1 MSATLK
7 SFRVHLCKPINATTL
22 EGDFDWRDHV
32 YDLKDIS
39 LEKIDLQKKYQVFVE
54 AFTLRNYT
62 GMTGAGTQI
71 NLAYCV
77 NSPDLLDMQA
87 FHSTEVVNNG
97 VVLLHGHITDYKR
110 TVQTKDIGI
119 PVSLDFLRK
128 RKLRIC
134 LTALGGSEFASE
146 VSPENGNDA
155 LDSTYYRMTLLFT
168 QLPLELQ

>member
-1 MSATLK
+1 MAPLK
-7 SFRVHLCKPINATTL
+7 MFRLHLCRPVNYTTL
-22 EGDFDWRDHV
+22 AGDFDWRDHA
-32 YDLKDIS
+32 YELNDIS

-54 AFTLRNYT
+54 TFTLRNFT
-62 GMTGAGTQI
+62 AMSGGGLAV

-77 NSPDLLDMQA
+77 NSPDLLDQQA
-87 FHSTEVVNNG
+87 FHNTNIVDNG

-128 RKLRIC
+128 RKLRIR
-134 LTALGGSEFASE
+134 LTALGGGEFASE
-146 VSPENGNDA
+146 ASPENGDDA

-168 QLPLELQ
+168 QLPPELQ